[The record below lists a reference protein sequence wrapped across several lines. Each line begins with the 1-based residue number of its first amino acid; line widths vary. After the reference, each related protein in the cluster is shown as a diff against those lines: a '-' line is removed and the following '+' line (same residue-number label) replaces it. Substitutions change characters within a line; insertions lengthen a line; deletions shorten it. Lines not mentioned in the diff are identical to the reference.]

1 LGNSFCVTIP
11 YILRLKQKKVKT
23 MKPYAAY
30 WLCLATSM
38 VVDSVVVRGRR
49 KYINGRVR
57 RRRRRRR
64 RWCQQP
70 FPKRGERKVMEREE
84 GHSEP

>member
-1 LGNSFCVTIP
+1 
-11 YILRLKQKKVKT
+11 
-23 MKPYAAY
+23 
-30 WLCLATSM
+30 M

-70 FPKRGERKVMEREE
+70 FPKRWERKVMEREE